1 SGASGSTARVAARSI
16 SDCVRVGKRVAKRT
30 VAFATASL
38 RSPRLTRR
46 PSDRRPSRRH
56 RPRCR
61 RALTFPTAL
70 QRRLRDEHVEDPNHG
85 RLDFVEALRVAER
98 RRLRVDV
105 LDVFEG
111 EALEVAPDR
120 VDARLVVRR
129 DAPRERRDRAVD
141 LCAGDRLLEVRHRRG
156 DLLGERPGLRLHG
169 VRHLRGEQHAHASE
183 VGRELNRRFA
193 AVMEHYGASST
204 RIEPGESHQNG
215 IAEKA
220 HHVLKSKLEQ
230 ALVLRGSRDFSA
242 VEPYMAFV
250 GEIRDRLNLGE
261 PTELLAEERACLLPL
276 PPARG
281 PEYSVY
287 LPIVRAWSTIHFA
300 KRVYSVPSRLIG
312 CEVEVR
318 QYPDVVE
325 VCFNGAV
332 VRRRRRES
340 GAVMVSSRV
349 RRRFNGAVVRR
360 RRRGGAVNVLSVS
373 LLTLQR
379 SRRPKTTESG
389 PHPAK
394 SSQGRVR
401 HRPPRVARARRVRRS
416 RSP

>member
-1 SGASGSTARVAARSI
+1 
-16 SDCVRVGKRVAKRT
+16 
-30 VAFATASL
+30 
-38 RSPRLTRR
+38 
-46 PSDRRPSRRH
+46 
-56 RPRCR
+56 
-61 RALTFPTAL
+61 
-70 QRRLRDEHVEDPNHG
+70 
-85 RLDFVEALRVAER
+85 
-98 RRLRVDV
+98 
-105 LDVFEG
+105 
-111 EALEVAPDR
+111 
-120 VDARLVVRR
+120 
-129 DAPRERRDRAVD
+129 
-141 LCAGDRLLEVRHRRG
+141 
-156 DLLGERPGLRLHG
+156 
-169 VRHLRGEQHAHASE
+169 
-183 VGRELNRRFA
+183 
-193 AVMEHYGASST
+193 MEHYGASST

-250 GEIRDRLNLGE
+250 GEIRDRLNLGK

-276 PPARG
+276 PPARV

-360 RRRGGAVNVLSVS
+360 RRRAALSMSVTRSFNGAVVRRRRRGGAVNVLSVS

-416 RSP
+416 RSPSRPSPRARTR